1 MGELSFE
8 AVKFALSD
16 PASRVAMEPPKHQGS
31 FIRGIHFDGGILD
44 GQTLHFSPELNT
56 LIGIRGSGKSSI
68 LEAVRY
74 ALDIPRGEKAQDTKY
89 KDELIRHTLG
99 SGGKVTLTA
108 CDVYGQEFT
117 ISRIFREAPNVYLD
131 GKLQPGVSI
140 RETVL
145 RRPIYFGQKDLS
157 STGEGFE
164 TDLVEKLVGE
174 KLRTLRDEIE
184 TQRQH
189 VRDAASRWLKLSNT
203 EELRRDHESQ
213 LTDANFRLKKFEEYG
228 VADKLQ
234 KRLGFQ
240 QDATAL
246 TRMKDRADS
255 FVIAL
260 GQLISEHEDDL
271 RNAMSYVSKQ
281 NPGFFTAYYA
291 EFANLVAKVDQL
303 KKIEQEAR
311 AITARLQ
318 AKART
323 SFDGAAP
330 ELFRNE
336 FAPGRTSTGS
346 RNSSRPA

>member
-16 PASRVAMEPPKHQGS
+16 SASRVATEPPKHLAS
-31 FIRGIHFDGGILD
+31 HIRSIHFDGGILD
-44 GQTLHFSPELNT
+44 GKTLHFSPELNT

-108 CDVYGQEFT
+108 CDVYGQVFT

-174 KLRTLRDEIE
+174 KLRALRDEIE
-184 TQRQH
+184 TQRQR
-189 VRDAASRWLKLSNT
+189 VRDAANRWLKLSNT
-203 EELRRDHESQ
+203 AELRRDYESQ

-240 QDATAL
+240 QDASAL
-246 TRMKDRADS
+246 ARMKERADS
-255 FVIAL
+255 FVRRL
-260 GQLISEHEDDL
+260 GAID
-271 RNAMSYVSKQ
+271 RR
-281 NPGFFTAYYA
+281 
-291 EFANLVAKVDQL
+291 
-303 KKIEQEAR
+303 AR
-311 AITARLQ
+311 RRSA
-318 AKART
+318 
-323 SFDGAAP
+323 
-330 ELFRNE
+330 
-336 FAPGRTSTGS
+336 
-346 RNSSRPA
+346 

>member
-1 MGELSFE
+1 M
-8 AVKFALSD
+8 
-16 PASRVAMEPPKHQGS
+16 
-31 FIRGIHFDGGILD
+31 
-44 GQTLHFSPELNT
+44 
-56 LIGIRGSGKSSI
+56 
-68 LEAVRY
+68 
-74 ALDIPRGEKAQDTKY
+74 
-89 KDELIRHTLG
+89 
-99 SGGKVTLTA
+99 
-108 CDVYGQEFT
+108 
-117 ISRIFREAPNVYLD
+117 
-131 GKLQPGVSI
+131 
-140 RETVL
+140 
-145 RRPIYFGQKDLS
+145 
-157 STGEGFE
+157 
-164 TDLVEKLVGE
+164 EKLVGE
-174 KLRTLRDEIE
+174 KLRMLRDEIE

-203 EELRRDHESQ
+203 AELRRDHESQ

-234 KRLGFQ
+234 KRLGYQ

-271 RNAMSYVSKQ
+271 RNATSYVSKQ

-318 AKART
+318 AKQGEFDDARQ
-323 SFDGAAP
+323 SLQ
-330 ELFRNE
+330 EE
-336 FAPGRTSTGS
+336 FAQVERQQLAQELKQTGMTAIQPDDFLTQQQRKTKAEQMLEALAKQETQQSSIRDVLFAEIDKLNGLWLREFSAIKAELDRVNAGHTALQIEADFKGDKEAAIGFMQQLFKGSNIRETTLRAVMEDYADFGGLLRDLPNALKKRAARRRSSKRPSCRT
-346 RNSSRPA
+346 

>member
-1 MGELSFE
+1 M
-8 AVKFALSD
+8 
-16 PASRVAMEPPKHQGS
+16 
-31 FIRGIHFDGGILD
+31 
-44 GQTLHFSPELNT
+44 
-56 LIGIRGSGKSSI
+56 
-68 LEAVRY
+68 RY

-89 KDELIRHTLG
+89 KDELIRHTWQRRQG
-99 SGGKVTLTA
+99 
-108 CDVYGQEFT
+108 DVDGLRRIRT
-117 ISRIFREAPNVYLD
+117 GIHHLRIFREARTSTD

-318 AKART
+318 AKQGE
-323 SFDGAAP
+323 FDGARQSLQ
-330 ELFRNE
+330 EE
-336 FAPGRTSTGS
+336 FAQSNVNWL